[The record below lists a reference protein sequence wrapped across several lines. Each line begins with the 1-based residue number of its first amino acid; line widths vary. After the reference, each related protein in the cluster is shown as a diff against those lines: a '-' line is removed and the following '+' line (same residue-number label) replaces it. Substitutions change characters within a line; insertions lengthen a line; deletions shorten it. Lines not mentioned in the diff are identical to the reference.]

1 MCAMKKNILIALFN
15 LFTLNWL
22 FGQQGVI
29 AGKVIDKRTGEALI
43 GANVYVEGT
52 SIGSSADVDGTYSF
66 KIDPGTYTVVC
77 SYTSYV
83 SQIIKGLQI
92 KDKETFNL
100 DFVLDEDIL
109 ELTSITVTAKEVKNT
124 DASIITLQ
132 RKSYAVQDGI
142 SAMQI
147 SKSASSN
154 AAESLK
160 QITGASIEDGRYVVM
175 RGLGDRYS
183 LSQLNNVRLA
193 STDPYRNSSNLDIIP
208 SSMIDNIIT
217 VKSFTP
223 DLPGNFAGGLV
234 NVTTK
239 SYPDQ
244 FTLGFNVN
252 YGYNSLAS
260 FNPNFKTF
268 KGGKYDWLGWDDG
281 SRAIP
286 DFLTTAEQ
294 RQPLTTS
301 AYFNA
306 RDPKSSNDQIRNVFH
321 RAAQSLSN
329 DFTPGTMTPTG
340 DLGVSFN
347 IGNNFTVFKKLVGI
361 NFGTNYNR
369 SYNYY
374 DQGLV
379 ATWNN
384 NTSSELFDY
393 QKFDNDSYSG
403 QNVQFSAI
411 GSLALRLNNYNNIEG
426 TVIFNTDTEIGAR
439 TQSGRY
445 IGQLSNSGSIFNV
458 NYSEFIQRQNQLFTI
473 QGKHVVPKWNEIQI
487 DWNYAFNNSL
497 QSEPDTRYF
506 AYGYTPPEAG
516 EEEFFINDS
525 EFDFPF
531 HFFRNLKDR
540 QQSFQLD
547 LTIPLGISKENKLKL
562 GGFGSITNRDF
573 SEIIFQMSDRGIPSS
588 LRVNNFQGDWNNFF
602 NQNNFGIIDTNYSE
616 NGGLRNYSTGYF
628 YTSQLN
634 PRAFYTGNQNIFAGY
649 AMTTYNILP
658 TLKFVGGVRVES
670 TDMEVVSQDTNIKPG
685 IISQTDLLPSL
696 NLIYDLTSIS
706 KIRFAASKTLA
717 RPNLRELAPFEQFD
731 NKRSAF
737 NVGNPDLKRTL
748 IQNYDLRYEI
758 YPKPGELLAASIYYK
773 NFDQPIVRSFNTTA
787 TIPELKFVNVDH
799 AMIYGVEF
807 EFRKNLGFINN
818 RLENFNFST
827 NVSLIKSEVDVPENE
842 LKNAQVI
849 DPEYNITSRP
859 FQGQSPYLL
868 NFLLSYNDFERGWDA
883 SMSYNVFGDRLYLVG
898 QFAAPDVYEKS
909 VPALTAKISKRINNM
924 FSVYLTG
931 KNLLNPNI
939 VKVQEYKGK
948 IYINEQYS
956 RGYQFNFGISYLVK

>member
-1 MCAMKKNILIALFN
+1 MKKIILITILLGISAWHLSA
-15 LFTLNWL
+15 
-22 FGQQGVI
+22 QEGVI
-29 AGKVIDKRTGEALI
+29 TGKVVDKNSGEALI
-43 GANVYVEGT
+43 GASIYIEG
-52 SIGSSADVDGTYSF
+52 SNGIGGASDVDGTYNF
-66 KIDPGTYTVVC
+66 KVDPGIYTIVC

-83 SQIIKGLQI
+83 SQIVKEVVV
-92 KDKETFNL
+92 KEKETITL
-100 DFVLDEDIL
+100 DFVMDEDVV
-109 ELTSITVTAKEVKNT
+109 ELASVTVTAKEVRNT

-132 RKSYAVQDGI
+132 RKAYAVQDGI

-208 SSMIDNIIT
+208 ASMIDNIIT

-244 FTLGFNVN
+244 FTMGVNVN

-260 FNPNFKTF
+260 FNPDFKTF
-268 KGGKYDWLGWDDG
+268 NSGKYDWLGWDDG
-281 SRAIP
+281 MRDIP
-286 DFLTTAEQ
+286 DFLSSSEQ
-294 RQPLTTS
+294 RKYLTTS
-301 AYFNA
+301 AYLSA
-306 RDPKSSNDQIRNVFH
+306 RDPKPANDGLRSVFH
-321 RAAQSLSN
+321 QATQALSN
-329 DFTPGTMTPTG
+329 DFVPHTMSPTG

-347 IGNNFTVFKKLVGI
+347 IGNNFNLLKKLVGL
-361 NFGTNYNR
+361 NFGVNYNR
-369 SYNYY
+369 NYNYY
-374 DQGLV
+374 DQGVV

-384 NTSSELFDY
+384 NTSSDLFDY

-403 QNVQFSAI
+403 QNIQFSSI
-411 GSLALRLNNYNNIEG
+411 GSAAVKLNNYNSIEG

-458 NYSEFIQRQNQLFTI
+458 NYSEFIQRQNQLFTL
-473 QGKHVVPKWNEIQI
+473 QGKHVLPQWNEFQI

-516 EEEFFINDS
+516 EEEYFINDS

-531 HFFRNLKDR
+531 HFFRDLKDR
-540 QQSFQLD
+540 LQSFQLD
-547 LTIPLGISKENKLKL
+547 LTVPLGVNKENRLKV
-562 GGFGSITNRDF
+562 GGFGSITKRDF
-573 SEIIFQMSDRGIPSS
+573 SEIIFQMSDRGVPASM
-588 LRVNNFQGDWNNFF
+588 RVNTFGGDWNSFF
-602 NQNNFGIIDTNYSE
+602 NKSNFGIIDSTLNEAGSVQRYT
-616 NGGLRNYSTGYF
+616 TGYF

-634 PRAFYTGNQNIFAGY
+634 PRAFYTGTQNIFAGY
-649 AMTTYNILP
+649 AMATYNLLP
-658 TLKFVGGVRVES
+658 TLKFVGGVRVEN
-670 TDMEVVSQDTNIKPG
+670 TDMEVISQDENVKPG
-685 IISQTDLLPSL
+685 VISQTDFLPSV
-696 NLIYDLTSIS
+696 NFIYDLTSIS
-706 KIRFAASKTLA
+706 KLRVAASQTLA

-737 NVGNPDLKRTL
+737 NVGNPELKRTL

-758 YPKPGELLAASIYYK
+758 YPKPGELLAASVYYK

-787 TIPELKFVNVDH
+787 TIPELKFVNVDN
-799 AMIYGVEF
+799 AMVYGVEV
-807 EFRKNLGFINN
+807 EFRKNLGFISN
-818 RLENFNFST
+818 RLDKLNFST
-827 NVSLIKSEVDVPENE
+827 NVSLIKSSVDVPENE
-842 LKNAQVI
+842 LKNAQSI
-849 DPEYNITSRP
+849 DPTYSITSRP
-859 FQGQSPYLL
+859 FQGQSPYLV
-868 NFLLSYNDFERGWDA
+868 NFLLNYNDYELGWDA
-883 SMSYNVFGDRLYLVG
+883 SVSYNVFGDRLYLVG
-898 QFAAPDVYEKS
+898 QFAAPDVYERS
-909 VPALTAKISKRINNM
+909 IPTLTAKVSKRINNH
-924 FSVYLTG
+924 FSVFLTG
-931 KNLLNPNI
+931 KNLLNPDV

-948 IYINEQYS
+948 VYINEQYS
-956 RGYQFNFGISYLVK
+956 RGYQINFGINYLVK

>member
-1 MCAMKKNILIALFN
+1 MKKNILIALFK
-15 LFTLNWL
+15 LFTISWL
-22 FGQQGVI
+22 LGQQGVL
-29 AGKVIDKRTGEALI
+29 AGKVIDKKTGEALI
-43 GANVYVEGT
+43 GANVYIEGT
-52 SIGSSADVDGTYSF
+52 SIGTSADVDGTYSF

-77 SYTSYV
+77 SYTAYV
-83 SQIIKGLQI
+83 SQIIKDVQI
-92 KDKETFNL
+92 KDKATFIL
-100 DFVLDEDIL
+100 DFILDEDIL

-183 LSQLNNVRLA
+183 LAQLNNVRLS

-244 FTLGFNVN
+244 FTLGLNIN

-268 KGGKYDWLGWDDG
+268 KRGKYDWLGWDDG

-286 DFLTTAEQ
+286 DFLSTPEQ
-294 RQPLTTS
+294 RKSLTTS
-301 AYFNA
+301 AYLNA
-306 RDPKSSNDQIRNVFH
+306 RDPKTSNDDIRTVFH

-329 DFTPGTMTPTG
+329 DFTPGTMTPMG
-340 DLGVSFN
+340 DLGLSFN
-347 IGNNFTVFKKLVGI
+347 IGNNFTIFNKLVGI

-403 QNVQFSAI
+403 QNVQFSAL

-473 QGKHVVPKWNEIQI
+473 QGKHVVPKWNEFQI
-487 DWNYAFNNSL
+487 DWNYALNNSL

-506 AYGYTPPEAG
+506 AYGYTPAEAG
-516 EEEFFINDS
+516 EEEYFINDS

-540 QQSFQLD
+540 AQSFQLD

-562 GGFGSITNRDF
+562 GGFGSITDRDF
-573 SEIIFQMSDRGIPSS
+573 SEVIFQMSDRGIPPS
-588 LRVNNFQGDWNNFF
+588 LRVNNFHGDWDAFF
-602 NQNNFGIIDTNYSE
+602 SPNNFGIIDTNYLE
-616 NGGLRNYSTGYF
+616 NGKIRNYSTGYF

-634 PRAFYTGNQNIFAGY
+634 PRAFYTGKQNIFAGY

-670 TDMEVVSQDTNIKPG
+670 TDMEVVSQDENIKPG

-706 KIRFAASKTLA
+706 KIRFAVSKTLA

-737 NVGNPDLKRTL
+737 NVGNPDLQRTL

-758 YPKPGELLAASIYYK
+758 YPKPGELLAASFYYK

-787 TIPELKFVNVDH
+787 TIPELKFVNVDQ

-807 EFRKNLGFINN
+807 EFRKNLGFINS

-859 FQGQSPYLL
+859 FQGQSPYLVNL
-868 NFLLSYNDFERGWDA
+868 LLSYNDFERGWDA

-909 VPALTAKISKRINNM
+909 VPTLTAKISKRINNW
-924 FSVYLTG
+924 FSIYLTG

-948 IYINEQYS
+948 LYINEQYS